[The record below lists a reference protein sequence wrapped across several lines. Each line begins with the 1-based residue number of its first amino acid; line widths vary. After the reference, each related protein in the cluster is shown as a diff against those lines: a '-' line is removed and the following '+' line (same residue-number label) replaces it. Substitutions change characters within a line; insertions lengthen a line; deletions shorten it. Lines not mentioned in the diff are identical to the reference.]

1 MTKEYP
7 AMLDFRIE
15 TFLCVCKYM
24 NFTKASTALNITQP
38 AVMCSCSTARE
49 KLRKLATAKK
59 HSSWVV
65 FMGKPPEFRPFCGI
79 TIQLNYKRAL

>member
-1 MTKEYP
+1 
-7 AMLDFRIE
+7 MLVRKKSRVPSSSSRELIWW
-15 TFLCVCKYM
+15 L
-24 NFTKASTALNITQP
+24 TAGW
-38 AVMCSCSTARE
+38 VMCSCSAARE

-79 TIQLNYKRAL
+79 TMRLNYKRAL